1 MPADEPEPVQGD
13 SARPGRADLVID
25 NISRLVTLARGAAAG
40 AEGPLGVI
48 THAALAARA
57 GRIIWCGPAADL
69 SAAVSAESA
78 RHMDAGGHAVIPGFV
93 DSHTH
98 FVFAG
103 DRAEEF
109 QLRHAGVSYEELAR
123 QGRGILSTVRAT
135 RVAAP
140 EALRASGAARLRSF
154 AAHGTTT
161 VEGKT
166 GYGLDHASESTCL
179 DVMADLANDPDLPA
193 VVPTFLG
200 AHTVPPELR
209 DTPGGRAKYVDRVC
223 DEMLPAFAGRARFCD
238 VFCERTA
245 FTVDE
250 TRRILERATD
260 LGYLLK
266 IHANQLSASGGAA
279 IAAELGAVSADHLDF
294 ASDTDL
300 VALEAAGV
308 VATLLPGCSFALSTP
323 YPSGRRIVD
332 AGLRIGLA
340 TDFNPGT
347 SYSENMQIMIALA
360 VSAMGL
366 TLDEALRAATLGGA
380 AALRLEEE
388 VGSLEPGKRCDL
400 AMLSVPDERELA
412 YHFGVN
418 LVDRTVIRGREVSAN
433 STSR

>member
-1 MPADEPEPVQGD
+1 MPADEPEPVPGN

-69 SAAVSAESA
+69 SAAMSAESA
-78 RHMDAGGHAVIPGFV
+78 RHIDTSGHAVIPGFV

-135 RVAAP
+135 RAAAP
-140 EALRASGAARLRSF
+140 EALRASGAARLRSLRRPRHHHRGGQDRLR
-154 AAHGTTT
+154 AGPC
-161 VEGKT
+161 VG
-166 GYGLDHASESTCL
+166 
-179 DVMADLANDPDLPA
+179 VPLPR
-193 VVPTFLG
+193 
-200 AHTVPPELR
+200 R
-209 DTPGGRAKYVDRVC
+209 DGRPRQRPGPARRCSHVSGRAYLCHLSCETPGGRAKYVDLVC

-250 TRRILERATD
+250 TRRILERATN

-300 VALEAAGV
+300 VG
-308 VATLLPGCSFALSTP
+308 PR
-323 YPSGRRIVD
+323 GRRRRGHF
-332 AGLRIGLA
+332 ASRLL
-340 TDFNPGT
+340 
-347 SYSENMQIMIALA
+347 
-360 VSAMGL
+360 
-366 TLDEALRAATLGGA
+366 LRALNALPLWTPHRRRRA
-380 AALRLEEE
+380 AHWARHRL
-388 VGSLEPGKRCDL
+388 
-400 AMLSVPDERELA
+400 
-412 YHFGVN
+412 
-418 LVDRTVIRGREVSAN
+418 
-433 STSR
+433 